1 MGTPTTD
8 DPAIKLVRAV
18 RRVQKAL
25 EEMAELTGQSYDE
38 VLAELAP
45 DILQLLKKKP

>member
-18 RRVQKAL
+18 RRVQKHWKKL
-25 EEMAELTGQSYDE
+25 AEVTGQSYDE
-38 VLAELAP
+38 VLAELTG
-45 DILQLLKKKP
+45 DILQLFKQRP